1 MKRKHVI
8 TLFVSL
14 CFYLILVGCAA
25 INTQIQPK
33 DSEHYPKASHDANI
47 VITLQSNKEK
57 TDFYIDDKWVVKGK
71 IVKILI
77 NDRPHII
84 RAVPEGYMAKE
95 DYIQPPYRMGATYG
109 FYYLIEDMESAKKGK
124 GQVIAV
130 KVIGYS
136 LGKKK
141 TLKTDYE
148 EAVIDAKLKAI
159 ERAGVEI
166 KSITVMEDFQLKS
179 DFVENKSKGIIEPG
193 YEIIEVGYD
202 ENGVYKVLLIGQV
215 RTLTE

>member
-1 MKRKHVI
+1 VKRKCVI
-8 TLFVSL
+8 ALSL
-14 CFYLILVGCAA
+14 YFFLLLAGCAT
-25 INTQIQPK
+25 INAQIQPK
-33 DSEHYPKASHDANI
+33 EAENYPKASPDANI
-47 VITLQSNKEK
+47 VVTLQSNKEK

-84 RAVPEGYMAKE
+84 RAVPEGYVAKE

-109 FYYLIEDMESAKKGK
+109 FYYLIEDMETARKGK
-124 GQVIAV
+124 GQIISV

-136 LGKKK
+136 SGKKK

-166 KSITVMEDFQLKS
+166 KSMTEMENFQVKS
-179 DFVENKSKGIIEPG
+179 DFVENKSKGILEPG

-202 ENGVYKVLLIGQV
+202 ENGVYKILLIGQV
-215 RTLTE
+215 RTLSE